1 MMLELRAFVTRTS
14 LFMAIESR
22 KRWRRFIAIKFRV
35 CWAKWMCAWF
45 KTGSWIWYICNLL
58 FFFAAQGLPTHIML
72 IFRRQ
77 VNINI
82 PLQSHDVRT
91 IIHAEPRCQHNNE
104 WIAKMELRA
113 NICLGSAFC
122 CMLNCL
128 LSSLFSILLVR
139 KLRNFSLQPKHTQRE
154 HTSAVPWYI
163 TRIRFAQWLYQT
175 ISVHCTATNSVFNKY
190 YLFSAYRW
198 SENWQF
204 YLFLIWICNLLA
216 VKLSFQIA
224 DCLFVLIG
232 WAPYTQC
239 KVFWTNLGRMV
250 DVSFIFMEILST
262 QREAILFCWQ
272 NIKFDCEIVGSS
284 VWIAWVDCVFRG
296 TFFV

>member
-1 MMLELRAFVTRTS
+1 MPSPDASTTTNELQKWNCAQTYASALHSVACSIAF
-14 LFMAIESR
+14 
-22 KRWRRFIAIKFRV
+22 
-35 CWAKWMCAWF
+35 
-45 KTGSWIWYICNLL
+45 YLL
-58 FFFAAQGLPTHIML
+58 FFQYYWFENYVIFLFNLNTH
-72 IFRRQ
+72 
-77 VNINI
+77 
-82 PLQSHDVRT
+82 
-91 IIHAEPRCQHNNE
+91 
-104 WIAKMELRA
+104 RA
-113 NICLGSAFC
+113 L
-122 CMLNCL
+122 
-128 LSSLFSILLVR
+128 
-139 KLRNFSLQPKHTQRE
+139 
-154 HTSAVPWYI
+154 SAVPWYI

-239 KVFWTNLGRMV
+239 KVFWANLGRMV